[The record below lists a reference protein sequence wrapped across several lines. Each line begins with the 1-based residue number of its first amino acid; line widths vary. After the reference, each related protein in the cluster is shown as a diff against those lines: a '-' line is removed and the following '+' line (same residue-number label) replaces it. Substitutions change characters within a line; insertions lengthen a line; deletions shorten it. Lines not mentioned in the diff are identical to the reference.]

1 MGSGAESLAKPRQRH
16 CRRAARRPLALRREL
31 PLPPEP
37 RQAAKP
43 PNAFSA
49 ASLPRPG
56 GGPRLRPASGR
67 RGSAPIGR
75 PVPAPPGAGCR
86 GGGVLA
92 GGPRCAAL
100 GDPSAPA
107 MPCEQ
112 REGAAAPARY
122 VVGVDVGST
131 VLKCHV
137 YDQAAAVRG
146 SSCKK
151 VNQGRGAGGAA
162 AEPCAAR
169 PRGEGCPAP
178 GGIGGRRQ
186 PQPVGRSGG
195 GGKRSLALLQPWY
208 MDCAAVPSVGSGG
221 DHF

>member
-1 MGSGAESLAKPRQRH
+1 M
-16 CRRAARRPLALRREL
+16 
-31 PLPPEP
+31 
-37 RQAAKP
+37 
-43 PNAFSA
+43 
-49 ASLPRPG
+49 
-56 GGPRLRPASGR
+56 
-67 RGSAPIGR
+67 
-75 PVPAPPGAGCR
+75 PAPPGAGCR

-186 PQPVGRSGG
+186 PQPVGRAAPIRRRRKAFTGAPPALVHGLRGCPFSRLGWRPLLEGFSGEMKPAG
-195 GGKRSLALLQPWY
+195 ELRALTTYQRCMQPVASRRLQPP
-208 MDCAAVPSVGSGG
+208 AVPRRSRHLSAAPSPNCFG
-221 DHF
+221 